1 MPIIQKIRFQKYDD
15 YNNAIFIASSKK
27 HEEVDNYNELKSL
40 ADKLEEKQYD
50 TFMPIYHSTEYNYS
64 TIRFKKNEKM
74 RLSKNATYNID
85 YKIKKITKD
94 KKIYINCYIDK
105 VKLVGK
111 AQIEE
116 HGEEIDL

>member
-1 MPIIQKIRFQKYDD
+1 MPSLKSIRFQKYDA

-27 HEEVDNYNELKSL
+27 PDEVDNYNELKSL
-40 ADKLEEKQYD
+40 ADKLEEKQYN

-74 RLSKNATYNID
+74 RLSQNATYNVE

-94 KKIYINCYIDK
+94 NKIYINCYIDK
-105 VKLVGK
+105 IKLVGK
-111 AQIEE
+111 AVVQEE
-116 HGEEIDL
+116 GEEIDL